1 MDFNNMLAA
10 SQTRPDKK
18 IVTVYRKE
26 NIALTPNFTVQPLL
40 VNYFELTVAGAVL
53 LPSIKSLLGTL
64 PAVVP
69 GVLAGTVSPGF
80 YIEIFV
86 SNLTGA
92 GVVATFTPDGT
103 DTIAGKAAFNVA
115 TTETW
120 PFKAFVVGPTS
131 WSIAT

>member
-1 MDFNNMLAA
+1 MLAA

-26 NIALTPNFTVQPLL
+26 NAAGAGNINFTVQPLL
-40 VNYFELTVAGAVL
+40 INYFELTVAGAVL